1 MSLEDFQ
8 LIDNEPIDNSIVK
21 RDYTKVYHQQGANLN
36 DSNQNVEFIFGENN
50 NYYQI
55 GNAYL
60 EFDITIRKI
69 AAPPLNPIPIDDD
82 PIRLIN
88 NAFAF
93 CFTQATLST
102 TGGMDLEDVKYVG
115 QFSTI
120 MRLLTSKDSDL
131 FSHFDKDGESVI
143 DDNNPLKQILINN
156 HDVAANK
163 GNIKGHLA
171 LEHIFGFC
179 KMFQKIT
186 KNLGFHLKFKLNDL
200 QDIIFTTI
208 ANDINVTI
216 NSLYLYVPKLIPS
229 TSTQV
234 MFNEAIM
241 NNYTITFDSWYTE
254 RKISNAGRELQ
265 VDIGSAQ
272 HINSPKYLISAFQT
286 NDRTTPNKASNPAIF
301 DSNHV
306 TKYFVEIDGVRYPK
320 DGVLTNFEQNS
331 YLDKYRDLKLF
342 YKEYVGEELLQPY
355 ITFPDM
361 KYRYPIQITDLRH
374 QVDHITPKKI
384 QLFEEFSADPDT
396 ERLFIILI
404 RHRQIE
410 MISDGNKIIEVK
422 VI

>member
-8 LIDNEPIDNSIVK
+8 LLDNEPIDNSIVK
-21 RDYTKVYHQQGANLN
+21 RDYTKVYHQSGANLN

-60 EFDITIRKI
+60 EFDITIRKVV
-69 AAPPLNPIPIDDD
+69 APPLNPVLINTDQ
-82 PIRLIN
+82 IRLIN
-88 NAFAF
+88 NAFAY

-102 TGGMDLEDVKYVG
+102 TGGSDLEDIKYVG
-115 QFSTI
+115 LVSTI

-131 FSHFDKDGESVI
+131 FYYFDKNGESVI
-143 DDNNPLKQILINN
+143 DDNNPLKQMLINN
-156 HDVAANK
+156 YDVAANK

-171 LEHIFGFC
+171 LENIFGFC
-179 KMFQKIT
+179 RTFKKIS
-186 KNLGFHLKFKLNDL
+186 KNLGFHLKFKMNDL

-208 ANDINVTI
+208 ADDINVTI
-216 NSLYLYVPKLIPS
+216 NSLYLFVPKLIQS
-229 TSTQV
+229 TTTQV
-234 MFNEAIM
+234 MFNESIM

-254 RKISNAGRELQ
+254 RKISNDGRELQ

-286 NDRTTPNKASNPAIF
+286 NARTTPNKQSNPAIF
-301 DSNHV
+301 DSNNV
-306 TKYFVEIDGVRYPK
+306 TKYFVEIDGVRYPQ

-331 YLDKYRDLKLF
+331 YLDQYRDLKLF

-355 ITFPDM
+355 ITYPEM
-361 KYRYPIQITDLRH
+361 NYRYPIQITDLRF

-384 QLFEEFSADPDT
+384 QLFVEFSEDPNT

-404 RHRQIE
+404 RHRRVE
-410 MISDGNKIIEVK
+410 MVSDGNKIIEVK